1 MQNNKYRV
9 LPSILFTS
17 LAFIS
22 SVLLISLFSD
32 VVFAEESFTIEA
44 KINMEKIDNPEK
56 LKVAA
61 FANHETKT
69 KYIEDKEVLK
79 SSTITVPFTFSQ
91 KNNIVTVG
99 NNDEYFVCAYNI
111 NAKTG
116 SMKSYACHEGDI
128 ESIDGKNTIGLDS
141 FQPVNQTKAHTKNVK
156 IDILVPLSDRRDIR
170 NITAVTMTKGEFM
183 SKEIDAGN
191 LLKNSDGDTIRA
203 LFTFDRETEIG
214 QIQQG
219 DMYFACVSAN
229 ELNPPE
235 GTECEHKLTKIISRE
250 NNLYAR

>member
-17 LAFIS
+17 VAFIS
-22 SVLLISLFSD
+22 SILLISIFSG

-44 KINMEKIDNPEK
+44 KINMKKIDNPEK
-56 LKVAA
+56 LKVVA

-79 SSTITVPFTFSQ
+79 SPTITVPFTFSQ

-116 SMKSYACHEGDI
+116 SMLSYAISFEHII
-128 ESIDGKNTIGLDS
+128 EYTS
-141 FQPVNQTKAHTKNVK
+141 
-156 IDILVPLSDRRDIR
+156 
-170 NITAVTMTKGEFM
+170 TKG
-183 SKEIDAGN
+183 
-191 LLKNSDGDTIRA
+191 
-203 LFTFDRETEIG
+203 
-214 QIQQG
+214 
-219 DMYFACVSAN
+219 
-229 ELNPPE
+229 
-235 GTECEHKLTKIISRE
+235 
-250 NNLYAR
+250 